1 MVTGCVRVSKTDQRP
16 EPQRYALREA
26 FARNSRHGFQTD
38 NMYQVIRLITRCAL
52 AREESRGGHYRV
64 DFPSARTEFRKHS
77 RIRRGAQVRF
87 VEVGAG

>member
-1 MVTGCVRVSKTDQRP
+1 MFEKG
-16 EPQRYALREA
+16 L
-26 FARNSRHGFQTD
+26 ARTSRHGFETD

-64 DFPSARTEFRKHS
+64 DFPESRKEFRKHS

-87 VEVGAG
+87 VEVDAT